1 MCPASGFGASVKIFS
16 SPMGGGGITLFVLGG
31 WKHLP
36 IIGSGWVLAL
46 GTVFSGLSVALAN
59 EASKAEDATRASVAH
74 SITVAYKPS
83 HSGSPRRKTK
93 TSVLSFPRSFGP
105 HPNFF
110 GTIRRY
116 GRYPYW
122 HCRRSMVMSQLSSP
136 TPRRKSRYRGYDI
149 KMERRDLCW
158 MVTMKPSRPGL
169 PKFPQPSFQ
178 TATQSTREAL
188 SQAKRRVDHAL
199 ARSMLSATS
208 RSGRKINAALR

>member
-1 MCPASGFGASVKIFS
+1 
-16 SPMGGGGITLFVLGG
+16 MGRRRDHPFCARV
-31 WKHLP
+31 HLP

-46 GTVFSGLSVALAN
+46 GTVFSDLSVALAN

-169 PKFPQPSFQ
+169 KKEHPRLRPGLR
-178 TATQSTREAL
+178 QSRLVWFYPLDA
-188 SQAKRRVDHAL
+188 
-199 ARSMLSATS
+199 SAPHWAISSIS
-208 RSGRKINAALR
+208 R

>member
-1 MCPASGFGASVKIFS
+1 MGVVSGSSAAEPMEFSTTAATFG
-16 SPMGGGGITLFVLGG
+16 
-31 WKHLP
+31 LP
-36 IIGSGWVLAL
+36 KQFA
-46 GTVFSGLSVALAN
+46 
-59 EASKAEDATRASVAH
+59 AEMRR
-74 SITVAYKPS
+74 IS

-93 TSVLSFPRSFGP
+93 TSVLSFPRNFGP

>member
-1 MCPASGFGASVKIFS
+1 MTAADLARLDARLFTRRGRGDHSLCPASGFGASVKIFS

-178 TATQSTREAL
+178 TATQST
-188 SQAKRRVDHAL
+188 
-199 ARSMLSATS
+199 
-208 RSGRKINAALR
+208 

>member
-1 MCPASGFGASVKIFS
+1 
-16 SPMGGGGITLFVLGG
+16 
-31 WKHLP
+31 
-36 IIGSGWVLAL
+36 
-46 GTVFSGLSVALAN
+46 
-59 EASKAEDATRASVAH
+59 
-74 SITVAYKPS
+74 
-83 HSGSPRRKTK
+83 
-93 TSVLSFPRSFGP
+93 
-105 HPNFF
+105 
-110 GTIRRY
+110 
-116 GRYPYW
+116 
-122 HCRRSMVMSQLSSP
+122 MSQLSSP
-136 TPRRKSRYRGYDI
+136 TLPRKSRYRGYDI

>member
-1 MCPASGFGASVKIFS
+1 MSGIWVRSIGENLLIANGRRRDHPFCARVEAFAHHRLRVGPGPGNSLLRRSRAAS
-16 SPMGGGGITLFVLGG
+16 
-31 WKHLP
+31 
-36 IIGSGWVLAL
+36 AL
-46 GTVFSGLSVALAN
+46 
-59 EASKAEDATRASVAH
+59 
-74 SITVAYKPS
+74 IPS
-83 HSGSPRRKTK
+83 
-93 TSVLSFPRSFGP
+93 
-105 HPNFF
+105 FF

-136 TPRRKSRYRGYDI
+136 TPPRKSRYRGYDI